1 MSTAAAKKLRLLY
14 KYIKRRAQSSHRHPE
29 PDQRC
34 MQSASYPAALFSFNF
49 FLLAS
54 SQMILISREFK
65 KKKIDLILKGGNLFH
80 LTLPQGK
87 RPMKI
92 E

>member
-1 MSTAAAKKLRLLY
+1 
-14 KYIKRRAQSSHRHPE
+14 
-29 PDQRC
+29 
-34 MQSASYPAALFSFNF
+34 
-49 FLLAS
+49 
-54 SQMILISREFK
+54 MILISREFK